1 MSIILVTLQIE
12 VFMSSKFN
20 KNSRLVY
27 STEIGKTCPECEN
40 SISECTCKEERAPQ
54 GDGIIR
60 LSLDTKGRKGKG
72 VTLIK
77 GLPLKS
83 DDLKVLAKEL
93 KQKCGV
99 GGAVKDGNIEIQ
111 GDHREL
117 LITLLKSKSYVV
129 KKSD

>member
-1 MSIILVTLQIE
+1 
-12 VFMSSKFN
+12 MSSKSN

-40 SISECTCKEERAPQ
+40 ALADCSCKDDSIPK
-54 GDGIIR
+54 GDGIVRI
-60 LSLDTKGRKGKG
+60 SLDTKGRKGKG

-83 DDLKVLAKEL
+83 DALKALAKEL

-99 GGAVKDGNIEIQ
+99 GGAVKDSNIEIQ

-117 LITLLKSKSYVV
+117 LISILQDKSYTV
-129 KKSD
+129 KKSGG

>member
-1 MSIILVTLQIE
+1 
-12 VFMSSKFN
+12 MSSKSN
-20 KNSRLVY
+20 KNNRLVY
-27 STEIGKTCPECEN
+27 STELGKTCPDCEN
-40 SISECTCKEERAPQ
+40 AIEDCTCKDETTPQ

-60 LSLDTKGRKGKG
+60 VSLDTKGRKGKG

-83 DDLKVLAKEL
+83 TDLKVLAKEL

-99 GGAVKDGNIEIQ
+99 GGSVKDGNIEIQ

-117 LITLLKSKSYVV
+117 LMTILKSKSYTA
-129 KKSD
+129 KKSGG

>member
-1 MSIILVTLQIE
+1 
-12 VFMSSKFN
+12 MSSKSN

-27 STEIGKTCPECEN
+27 STEIGKTCPECEH

-54 GDGIIR
+54 GDGIVR

-117 LITLLKSKSYVV
+117 LITLLKSKSYIV
-129 KKSD
+129 KKSGG

>member
-1 MSIILVTLQIE
+1 
-12 VFMSSKFN
+12 MSSKSN

-27 STEIGKTCPECEN
+27 STDMGKTCPECEN
-40 SISECTCKEERAPQ
+40 ALIDCTCKDEIIPQ
-54 GDGIIR
+54 GDGVVRI
-60 LSLDTKGRKGKG
+60 SLDTKGRKGKG

-99 GGAVKDGNIEIQ
+99 GGSVKDGNIEIQ
-111 GDHREL
+111 GDHRDL
-117 LITLLKSKSYVV
+117 LISILQGKSYTV
-129 KKSD
+129 KKSGG